1 MRFISENMQQ
11 ILNIL
16 FSKIKQNN
24 KKIIEFEVIDPDL
37 NTNLFNGEKI
47 CINNTE
53 YISRSYKT
61 WIDLAEIVD
70 CRFMTP
76 EKVENPNLIK
86 IRYKPLNKESNWH
99 NTDKNL
105 ENLSEKYGTDSEF
118 FRLNKLE
125 EPYFMKD
132 YFLSLKKIH
141 LKKGDR
147 ILNLG
152 INRGDEFLAIK
163 NMVEKD
169 IYKSLKFIG
178 IDHSQSA
185 INYATN
191 LFNKDDNSDENNFNF
206 ITEDINKISEIENLG
221 KFNHIISIGTLQS
234 PKIDSKNIF
243 HKLIQSLL
251 EDQDISDEHVVKNS
265 IILGFPNC
273 RYIDGELKYGAK
285 TMNYN
290 EPELSLMLKD
300 VLYYKRYL
308 QQHKFKVTVTG
319 KYYLFLTAIR

>member
-1 MRFISENMQQ
+1 MNFTSENMNQ
-11 ILNIL
+11 IIL
-16 FSKIKQNN
+16 TLSGKLKKNEN
-24 KKIIEFEVIDPDL
+24 KIIEFRVINPDL
-37 NTNLFNGEKI
+37 FEGLFNGEKI
-47 CINNTE
+47 EIKDTK
-53 YISRSYKT
+53 YIMRSYKT
-61 WIDLAEIVD
+61 WIDLAEIFD
-70 CRFMTP
+70 CRFLTP
-76 EKVENPNLIK
+76 EIITNTKLVKIK
-86 IRYKPLNKESNWH
+86 FKPLNKDANWH
-99 NTDKNL
+99 KTDKTN
-105 ENLSEKYGTDSEF
+105 EKTSEKYGINSDF

-132 YFLSLKKIH
+132 YFLSLKKIQV
-141 LKKGDR
+141 KENDK

-152 INRGDEFLAIK
+152 INRGDEFIPFR
-163 NMVEKD
+163 NIIESD
-169 IYKSLKFIG
+169 IYKTLQFTG
-178 IDHSQSA
+178 IDHSKTA
-185 INYATN
+185 IEYASN
-191 LFNKDDNSDENNFNF
+191 FFAKREKSNNFKF
-206 ITEDINKISEIENLG
+206 IAEDINKISEIENLG

-251 EDQDISDEHVVKNS
+251 EDQDISDDHVNNS

-285 TMNYN
+285 TKNYN